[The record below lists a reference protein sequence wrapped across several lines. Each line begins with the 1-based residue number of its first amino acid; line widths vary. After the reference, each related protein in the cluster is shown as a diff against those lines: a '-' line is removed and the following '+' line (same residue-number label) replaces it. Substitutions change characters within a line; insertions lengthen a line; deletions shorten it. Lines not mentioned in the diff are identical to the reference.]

1 MAFLPGNTYGKGR
14 IPGSK
19 NKKTIAKESL
29 NQLQSIGINPLE
41 TSKEI
46 INSLVN
52 NTELKNSEKLNL
64 LNTMTSLFKYQLLT
78 RAEEIKLD
86 ELQTEIQEL
95 EQENQ
100 QLKDEQ
106 NLIFQGSPQDLLDH
120 LKKETTKNDKTR

>member
-14 IPGSK
+14 KPGSK

-29 NQLQSIGINPLE
+29 NKLEEIGITPLE

-52 NTELKNSEKLNL
+52 NTELKNNEKLQL

-86 ELQTEIQEL
+86 ELQNEIIEL
-95 EQENQ
+95 ENENQ

-106 NLIFQGSPQDLLDH
+106 NLIFQGSPQDLLEH
-120 LKKETTKNDKTR
+120 LKKETTNNDKTR